1 MICELCRGKTF
12 VYTAKIQQ
20 RLQKKGYV
28 LIFPIPPEKQ
38 FRIVPLVRS
47 IIHCASKYIQKTA
60 INRLPD
66 PNAMLPIKHFWIS
79 SSMHE
84 RNKYQDSKDQA
95 KCFYQ
100 HREWCLVPEVLFLCS
115 IYFDAL
121 VVSKLFLV
129 YLSFYLNGRRRLQ
142 WPL

>member
-1 MICELCRGKTF
+1 MPRKNICLYGENSAEVAEKRICTNLSNSTREAIQDCAAC
-12 VYTAKIQQ
+12 AKHNTLRIEIHTKDSDQPAA
-20 RLQKKGYV
+20 R
-28 LIFPIPPEKQ
+28 PERNVADKALLD
-38 FRIVPLVRS
+38 F
-47 IIHCASKYIQKTA
+47 
-60 INRLPD
+60 
-66 PNAMLPIKHFWIS
+66 S